1 MGATPEEEHALGNW
15 TKPKS
20 MPEYYSDH
28 DLRMSFI
35 VKWSLVKA
43 CRVSAATVKMTKP
56 DKAWNFS
63 WGSVPTYVPDWKVF
77 RAEATAKAQDMSAKP
92 TVVTAMSLPPSFTT
106 DKSVEVNEASSDCS
120 SDSNVSASSID
131 DSEDGME
138 KEGHLHELLL
148 SARTTIVA
156 HGKSAKS
163 LVHLVADDD
172 DDTSVLIK
180 LACSSRLNRS
190 SSTKE
195 TAEQL
200 KLGEHMPC
208 KTCRSKW
215 SDYITGFWDE
225 K

>member
-1 MGATPEEEHALGNW
+1 M
-15 TKPKS
+15 
-20 MPEYYSDH
+20 
-28 DLRMSFI
+28 
-35 VKWSLVKA
+35 
-43 CRVSAATVKMTKP
+43 
-56 DKAWNFS
+56 
-63 WGSVPTYVPDWKVF
+63 PDWTVF
-77 RAEATAKAQDMSAKP
+77 RADAIAKAQDMSAKP

-120 SDSNVSASSID
+120 SDSNVSASSLD
-131 DSEDGME
+131 DSENGMA

-180 LACSSRLNRS
+180 LACSSRVNRS

-195 TAEQL
+195 TAERL